1 MPLGR
6 SLLLSDSQMRPEG
19 SDGLLQKGCDYFIDT
34 GRNRMRMRRRRV
46 YESVVKM
53 NEEFDTSGQGDLI
66 HGGEDS
72 ES

>member
-1 MPLGR
+1 MPLGS

-34 GRNRMRMRRRRV
+34 GSRMRMRCRRV

-53 NEEFDTSGQGDLI
+53 NEEFDTGGQGDLI